1 MANTNEPNTLN
12 CYARLTDL
20 LAYTTLTMKKLFL
33 VYFAILATICASFVL
48 LKKTYDEWTTYSEL
62 THRANNILLAY
73 QDLNTQISNAAVLN
87 PKLVDVQ
94 NKSQTF
100 TIFSADKKSIL
111 KNLVTLN
118 YLVKDSINIKITKQ
132 LTSEI
137 PRELNWIF
145 NSDVPDSILHQQA
158 KRRLAALES
167 VIRHMNQGI
176 NRTRFLI
183 DYRSRNM
190 NRSFN
195 QLILLVFI
203 FLSLTLSLLTYTIL
217 SLFNQRVKGKK
228 KDSKLKEKDLQYLH
242 VLDNMLEGVQIHDFN
257 WRYTYVNDALAKHS
271 RCKKEELIGISLL
284 EKYPGIENTDLFKE
298 LEICMTQRLSK
309 QMETEFTFPDGN
321 VSIFEISIQPIPEGL
336 FILSIDK
343 SEQHKAKEK
352 ITASELKYRNIVETI
367 HESLIIEDLEGKL
380 VYANK
385 EFSNIFGFEGDDL
398 KTISLK
404 DYTSED
410 SYDEIVMRHNK
421 RIQGI
426 SVENEFVYKGKRKD
440 GKEIWIEARVSP
452 LIENGQITGTQT
464 LERDITARVIAEEKG
479 KKLSRMFA
487 FLSAINQSIVH
498 SANQDELMDTLSAIA
513 IEIGQFK
520 LAYMGL
526 LDENNKLQIVS
537 LSGDKHGAERILKM
551 SGLDVNDPMYQDA
564 PTVKAIKSGQIMV
577 NNDMPNDPSLTLWKD
592 EFTKQGIH
600 ASISL
605 PLYKSGNTIG
615 ILGFHAANKG
625 FFDTQEIELLRE
637 AAGDIS
643 FALENFERNKK
654 HKETEEQLFR
664 NEKRFRG
671 IIEKSADF
679 KTLTDKNGR
688 LTYCS
693 PSVVKAFGYTMEE
706 FLNRDAMSF
715 FHPDDTGEL
724 IKKRNSILEKPGD
737 SYYFQYRILHKNGT
751 WIWCEGTVTNF
762 LNEPGIEAMVSN
774 FRDIS
779 ENKKN
784 ALEKETLIKQLTQN
798 NHDLRQFAYITSH
811 NLRGPIANL
820 LGLTNLLD
828 SLKIK
833 DPTLLTILGGIKTA
847 TLMFDETLKDLAMVL
862 TVREDPAIQLETIR
876 FTETFEKIKGFCEKS
891 IIDSRAQ
898 IQSNFNDANRISF
911 NKAYL
916 ESILINL
923 LTNAIK
929 YKDDSRPLK
938 IHVKTFVV
946 DGHIHLQFSDN
957 GIGFDYEMQKEKVFK
972 LYQRFHL
979 HKEGK
984 GLGLFLIK
992 SQLDALGGDIEVE
1005 SKINIGSTFTIKFD
1019 KSHNP
1024 DAW

>member
-1 MANTNEPNTLN
+1 MSQHAK
-12 CYARLTDL
+12 L
-20 LAYTTLTMKKLFL
+20 LRGAHRSFSLYYFTMRKLFL

-48 LKKTYDEWTTYSEL
+48 LKKTYDEWTIYSEL
-62 THRANNILLAY
+62 THRANNILVAY
-73 QDLNTQISNAAVLN
+73 QDLNTQISNAAVLD

-94 NKSQTF
+94 NKAQTLI
-100 TIFSADKKSIL
+100 IFSADKNSIL
-111 KNLVTLN
+111 KNLLTLN

-132 LTSEI
+132 LTSEV
-137 PRELNWIF
+137 PHELNWIF
-145 NSDVPDSILHQQA
+145 KSNVPDSILHHQA
-158 KRRLAALES
+158 EQHLAALES
-167 VIRHMNQGI
+167 VIRHINQGI

-217 SLFNQRVKGKK
+217 SLFNQHLKGKK
-228 KDSKLKEKDLQYLH
+228 KDSKLKEKDLQYMH

-271 RCKKEELIGISLL
+271 KCKKEELIGRSLFDR
-284 EKYPGIENTDLFKE
+284 YPGIENTDLFKE

-352 ITASELKYRNIVETI
+352 ITASELKYRNIIETI

-380 VYANK
+380 IYANK

-404 DYTSED
+404 DYTSQD
-410 SYDEIVMRHNK
+410 SYDEIVTRHNK
-421 RIQGI
+421 RIRGI
-426 SVENEFVYKGKRKD
+426 PVENEFVYKGKRKD

-452 LIENGQITGTQT
+452 MIENGRITGTQS
-464 LERDITARVIAEEKG
+464 LERDITARVIAEEKE

-498 SANQDELMDTLSAIA
+498 SANQDELMDTLSSIA

-537 LSGDKHGAERILKM
+537 LSGDKQGAERILKM
-551 SGLDVNDPMYQDA
+551 SGLDVDDPVYQET
-564 PTVKAIKSGQIMV
+564 PPVKAIKSGQIIV
-577 NNDMPNDPSLTLWKD
+577 NNDMPNAPALTLWND

-615 ILGFHAANKG
+615 ILGFHAATKG
-625 FFDTQEIELLRE
+625 FFDTQEIELLKE

-706 FLNRDAMSF
+706 FLNREAMTF
-715 FHPDDTGEL
+715 FHPDDTDEL
-724 IKKRNSILEKPGD
+724 IKKRNSILDKPGG

-762 LNEPGIEAMVSN
+762 LHEPAIEAMVSN

-847 TLMFDETLKDLAMVL
+847 TLMFDETLKDLATVL
-862 TVREDPAIQLETIR
+862 TVRENPAIQLETIR
-876 FTETFEKIKGFCEKS
+876 FSETFEKIKGFCEKS

-898 IQSNFNDANRISF
+898 IQSNFNDANRICF

-938 IHVKTFVV
+938 IDVTTFVV
-946 DGHIHLQFSDN
+946 DGYIHLQFSDN

-992 SQLDALGGDIEVE
+992 SQLDALGGDIDVE
-1005 SKINIGSTFTIKFD
+1005 SKINVGSTFTIKFD

>member
-1 MANTNEPNTLN
+1 MANTDKPNTLN
-12 CYARLTDL
+12 CYAGLTDL
-20 LAYTTLTMKKLFL
+20 LAYTTLKMKKLFL

-87 PKLVDVQ
+87 PKLADVQ

-145 NSDVPDSILHQQA
+145 NSNVPDSVLYHQA
-158 KRRLAALES
+158 KQHLAAVES
-167 VIRHMNQGI
+167 VIRHINQGI
-176 NRTRFLI
+176 DRTRFLI
-183 DYRSRNM
+183 NYRSRNM

-195 QLILLVFI
+195 QLIFLVFI

-217 SLFNQRVKGKK
+217 SLFNQHVKGKK
-228 KDSKLKEKDLQYLH
+228 KDSKLKEKDLHYLH
-242 VLDNMLEGVQIHDFN
+242 VLDNMLEGAQIHDFN
-257 WRYTYVNDALAKHS
+257 WRYTYVNDALAKYS
-271 RCKKEELIGISLL
+271 RCKKEELIGYSLL

-298 LEICMTQRLSK
+298 MEICMTQRLPK
-309 QMETEFTFPDGN
+309 QLETEFVFPDGS

-410 SYDEIVMRHNK
+410 SYEEIVMRHNK

-452 LIENGQITGTQT
+452 MIENGRITGTQS
-464 LERDITARVIAEEKG
+464 LERDITARVIAEEKE
-479 KKLSRMFA
+479 KKIGRMFA

-498 SANQDELMDTLSAIA
+498 SANQDELMNTLSTIA

-551 SGLDVNDPMYQDA
+551 SGLDVNDPMYEDT

-615 ILGFHAANKG
+615 ILGFHAANKD

-715 FHPDDTGEL
+715 FHPDDTAEL
-724 IKKRNSILEKPGD
+724 IRKRNSILDKPGD

-798 NHDLRQFAYITSH
+798 NNDLRQFAYITSH

-828 SLKIK
+828 TLKIK
-833 DPTLLTILGGIKTA
+833 DPTLLTILAGIKTA
-847 TLMFDETLKDLAMVL
+847 TLMFDETLKDLASVL

-876 FTETFEKIKGFCEKS
+876 FSDTFEKIKGFCEKS

-898 IQSNFNDANRISF
+898 IQSNFNDANRICF

-938 IHVKTFVV
+938 IHVKTFVA
-946 DGHIHLQFSDN
+946 DGYIHLQFSDN

-992 SQLDALGGDIEVE
+992 SQLDALGGDINVE
-1005 SKINIGSTFTIKFD
+1005 SKINVGSTFTIKFD